1 MKLID
6 TASLSLA
13 AERRLGLSP
22 GGGIGKFTLSAKCY
36 TTISEQQRERSL
48 KTFYSR
54 PLYLFTMSDYTIENR
69 QEVVNVLVG
78 RVIENA
84 PLRELIRVY
93 SEAVNAAIA
102 NLSDADVVR
111 SIAQANYVDILEGFE
126 LEVPPAPEASEEAP
140 AAEGEAVEA

>member
-36 TTISEQQRERSL
+36 TTISEAQRETPAQKFFTL
-48 KTFYSR
+48 VPYTC
-54 PLYLFTMSDYTIENR
+54 LTMSDYKIENR
-69 QEVVNVLVG
+69 EEVLNVLKS

-84 PLRELIRVY
+84 PLT
-93 SEAVNAAIA
+93 
-102 NLSDADVVR
+102 
-111 SIAQANYVDILEGFE
+111 
-126 LEVPPAPEASEEAP
+126 
-140 AAEGEAVEA
+140 